1 MKKVG
6 IEKPLSNVR
15 RYLES
20 RDCSVELLDENNKE
34 SQRALN
40 RFDAIVV
47 TGSDSNLMGMQDIMT
62 GTKVIDASG
71 KTEDEI
77 YNEVLRAAGMKKDK
91 GGFH

>member
-15 RYLES
+15 KYLES
-20 RDCSVELLDENNKE
+20 RDCYVEVLESYNKE

-40 RFDAIVV
+40 KFDAIVV
-47 TGSDSNLMGMQDIMT
+47 TGADSNFMGMEDVMT
-62 GTKVIDASG
+62 TTRVINAQG

-77 YNEVLRAAGMKKDK
+77 YNDVVGAADLKKR
-91 GGFH
+91 

>member
-6 IEKPLSNVR
+6 IERTLGNVK

-20 RDCSVELLDENNKE
+20 RDCEVSELDAANKE
-34 SQRALN
+34 SQGALN

-47 TGSDSNLMGMQDIMT
+47 TGADSNFMGMEDIVT
-62 GTKVIDASG
+62 TTAVINAEG

-77 YNEVLRAAGMKKDK
+77 YNEVLRSSGLKNK
-91 GGFH
+91 

>member
-6 IEKPLSNVR
+6 IEKPLSNVI

-20 RDCSVELLDENNKE
+20 RDCSVEVLESNNKE

-40 RFDAIVV
+40 NFDAIVV
-47 TGSDSNLMGMQDIMT
+47 TGADSNFMGMEDVMT
-62 GTKVIDASG
+62 NTRVINAKG

-77 YNEVLRAAGMKKDK
+77 YNEVVEAADLKKR
-91 GGFH
+91 

>member
-1 MKKVG
+1 MKKVA

-20 RDCSVELLDENNKE
+20 RDCAVEMLDSNNKE
-34 SQRALN
+34 SQGALN

-47 TGSDSNLMGMQDIMT
+47 TGADSNFMGMEDVVT
-62 GTKVIDASG
+62 NTKVINAEG

-77 YNEVLRAAGMKKDK
+77 YDEVVRAADLKKS
-91 GGFH
+91 

>member
-20 RDCSVELLDENNKE
+20 RDCTVEILESNNKE

-40 RFDAIVV
+40 KFDAIVV
-47 TGSDSNLMGMQDIMT
+47 TGADSNFMGMEDVMT
-62 GTKVIDASG
+62 TTRVINAQG

-77 YNEVLRAAGMKKDK
+77 YNEVVEAADLKKR
-91 GGFH
+91 

>member
-20 RDCSVELLDENNKE
+20 RDCTVEVLESNNKE

-40 RFDAIVV
+40 KFDAIVV
-47 TGSDSNLMGMQDIMT
+47 SGSDSNFMGMEDVMT
-62 GTKVIDASG
+62 STKVINAAG
-71 KTEDEI
+71 KTEDEV
-77 YNEVLRAAGMKKDK
+77 YNEVLRAADLKKR
-91 GGFH
+91 